1 MNMSYL
7 KLKAKNRLV
16 NNHFRCFLV
25 SFLPYAIFSLLSL
38 LNYYLYMFLKNTDF
52 ASLSLYAH
60 ILRPSILT
68 VSLIISF
75 ILWRTARLLT
85 DRYFYVKNN
94 NSDVTFWNAVRGVTF
109 RQFVTASMAT
119 VLKFFLGVAWST
131 VYLLP
136 CAVMSGIL
144 AYALK
149 YEEFN
154 RYLFI
159 TLFASSVMLFFI
171 GVSFLY
177 MTMKRY
183 TMTDAVIF
191 ACKEKDSLKA
201 IEKSI
206 KIMEGNTLKYSLYC
220 LSFLGWLL
228 SCLLVLP
235 VFYVL
240 PYKTM
245 AKYSFYSFSSK
256 STFFKHTSQK
266 PIVFYIT
273 KTVKE

>member
-1 MNMSYL
+1 MDVSYI

-16 NNHFRCFLV
+16 KNNFRCFLV
-25 SFLPYAIFSLLSL
+25 SALPYVTFISLSL
-38 LNYYLYMFLKNTDF
+38 LNYYVYIFLKNTDF
-52 ASLSLYAH
+52 TPVSSYASF
-60 ILRPSILT
+60 LRPSIFT
-68 VSLIISF
+68 VSLVASF
-75 ILWRTARLLT
+75 IIWRTARLLT

-94 NSDVTFWNAVRGVTF
+94 NPDASFLEAARGVTLRLF
-109 RQFVTASMAT
+109 ITASMAT
-119 VLKFFLGVAWST
+119 VLKFFLGIAWSA
-131 VYLLP
+131 VYLSP
-136 CAVMSGIL
+136 CAVMSGIF
-144 AYALK
+144 AYAIK

-154 RYLFI
+154 RYLFL
-159 TLFASSVMLFFI
+159 TLFASSVILFFI
-171 GVSFLY
+171 GISFLY
-177 MTMKRY
+177 VTMKRY

-235 VFYVL
+235 IFYVL
-240 PYKTM
+240 PYKAM

-273 KTVKE
+273 KTVEN

>member
-1 MNMSYL
+1 MDLSYI

-16 NNHFRCFLV
+16 KNNFRCFLA
-25 SFLPYAIFSLLSL
+25 SALPYATFILLSL
-38 LNYYLYMFLKNTDF
+38 LNYYLYVFLKNTDF
-52 ASLSLYAH
+52 ASVSSYAF
-60 ILRPSILT
+60 ILRPSIFT
-68 VSLIISF
+68 VSLAASF

-94 NSDVTFWNAVRGVTF
+94 NPDATFIEAARGVTF
-109 RQFVTASMAT
+109 RQFITAAMAT
-119 VLKFFLGVAWST
+119 VLKFFLGIAWSA
-131 VYLLP
+131 VYLSP
-136 CAVMSGIL
+136 CAVMSGIF

-149 YEEFN
+149 YEDFN

-159 TLFASSVMLFFI
+159 TLFASSVILFFI
-171 GVSFLY
+171 GISFLY
-177 MTMKRY
+177 VTMKRY

-220 LSFLGWLL
+220 LSFLGWVL

-235 VFYVL
+235 IFYVL

-256 STFFKHTSQK
+256 STFFKHKSQK

>member
-1 MNMSYL
+1 MDLSYI

-16 NNHFRCFLV
+16 KNNFRCFLA
-25 SFLPYAIFSLLSL
+25 SALPYATFILLSL

-52 ASLSLYAH
+52 ASVSSYAFF
-60 ILRPSILT
+60 LRPSILT
-68 VSLIISF
+68 VSLVVSF
-75 ILWRTARLLT
+75 IIWRTSRLLT

-94 NSDVTFWNAVRGVTF
+94 NPDASFLEAARGVTF
-109 RQFVTASMAT
+109 RQFITAAMAT
-119 VLKFFLGVAWST
+119 VLKFFLGIAWSAL
-131 VYLLP
+131 YLSP
-136 CAVMSGIL
+136 CAVMSGIF
-144 AYALK
+144 AYALR

-159 TLFASSVMLFFI
+159 TLFASAVILFFI

-177 MTMKRY
+177 VTMKRY

-220 LSFLGWLL
+220 LSFLGWVL
-228 SCLLVLP
+228 SCFLVLP
-235 VFYVL
+235 IFYVL

-256 STFFKHTSQK
+256 STFFKHKSQK

>member
-1 MNMSYL
+1 MSYI

-16 NNHFRCFLV
+16 KNNFSCFLA
-25 SFLPYAIFSLLSL
+25 SALPYATFISLSL
-38 LNYYLYMFLKNTDF
+38 LNFYLYMFLKNTDF
-52 ASLSLYAH
+52 FSLSSYAH
-60 ILRPSILT
+60 ILRPLILT
-68 VSLIISF
+68 VSVVASF
-75 ILWRTARLLT
+75 IIWRTARLIT
-85 DRYFYVKNN
+85 DRYFYVKNHN
-94 NSDVTFWNAVRGVTF
+94 PDATFWKVARGVTF
-109 RQFVTASMAT
+109 RQFITASMAT
-119 VLKFFLGVAWST
+119 VLKFFLGVAWSV

-136 CAVMSGIL
+136 CAIMGGIF
-144 AYALK
+144 AYALE

-154 RYLFI
+154 RNLFI
-159 TLFASSVMLFFI
+159 TLFASTVILFFI

-177 MTMKRY
+177 VTMKRY

-206 KIMEGNTLKYSLYC
+206 KIMEGNTMKYSLYC

-235 VFYVL
+235 IFYVL

-245 AKYSFYSFSSK
+245 AKYSFYSVSSK
-256 STFFKHTSQK
+256 STFFKHSHQK

>member
-1 MNMSYL
+1 MDMSYI

-16 NNHFRCFLV
+16 KNTFRCFFA
-25 SFLPYAIFSLLSL
+25 SALPYVVFALLSL
-38 LNYYLYMFLKNTDF
+38 LNYYLYVILKNTDF
-52 ASLSLYAH
+52 DSLSSYAH
-60 ILRPSILT
+60 ILRPSLLT
-68 VSLIISF
+68 ISLVASF
-75 ILWRTARLLT
+75 IIWRTARLIV
-85 DRYFYVKNN
+85 DRFFYVKNN
-94 NSDVTFWNAVRGVTF
+94 NPDATFWKSARGVTF
-109 RQFVTASMAT
+109 RQFITASMTT
-119 VLKFFLGVAWST
+119 VLKFFLGVAWS
-131 VYLLP
+131 VAYLLP
-136 CAVMSGIL
+136 CALMSGIFI
-144 AYALK
+144 YAIK

-154 RYLFI
+154 RNLFV
-159 TLFASSVMLFFI
+159 TLFASIVILFFI

-177 MTMKRY
+177 VTMKRY

-220 LSFLGWLL
+220 ISFVGWLL

-235 VFYVL
+235 IFYVL

-245 AKYSFYSFSSK
+245 AKYSFYGFSSK
-256 STFFKHTSQK
+256 SSLHKTESEK
-266 PIVFYIT
+266 PIIFYIN

>member
-1 MNMSYL
+1 
-7 KLKAKNRLV
+7 
-16 NNHFRCFLV
+16 
-25 SFLPYAIFSLLSL
+25 
-38 LNYYLYMFLKNTDF
+38 
-52 ASLSLYAH
+52 
-60 ILRPSILT
+60 
-68 VSLIISF
+68 
-75 ILWRTARLLT
+75 
-85 DRYFYVKNN
+85 
-94 NSDVTFWNAVRGVTF
+94 
-109 RQFVTASMAT
+109 MAT
-119 VLKFFLGVAWST
+119 VLKFFLGVAWS
-131 VYLLP
+131 VAYLLP
-136 CAVMSGIL
+136 CALMSGIFI
-144 AYALK
+144 YAIK

-154 RYLFI
+154 RNLFV
-159 TLFASSVMLFFI
+159 TLFASIVILFFI

-177 MTMKRY
+177 VTMKRY

-220 LSFLGWLL
+220 ISFVGWLL

-235 VFYVL
+235 IFYVL

-256 STFFKHTSQK
+256 SLLHKTESEK
-266 PIVFYIT
+266 PIIFYIN

>member
-1 MNMSYL
+1 MDLSYI

-16 NNHFRCFLV
+16 KNNFRCFIA
-25 SFLPYAIFSLLSL
+25 SALPYATLILLSL

-52 ASLSLYAH
+52 TSVSSYAFF
-60 ILRPSILT
+60 LRPSIFT
-68 VSLIISF
+68 VSLVVSF
-75 ILWRTARLLT
+75 IIWRTSRLLT

-94 NSDVTFWNAVRGVTF
+94 NPDASFLEAARGVTF
-109 RQFVTASMAT
+109 RQFITAAMAT
-119 VLKFFLGVAWST
+119 VLKFFLGIAWSAL
-131 VYLLP
+131 YLSP
-136 CAVMSGIL
+136 CAVMSGIF
-144 AYALK
+144 AYALR

-159 TLFASSVMLFFI
+159 TLFASAVILFFI

-177 MTMKRY
+177 VTMKRY

-220 LSFLGWLL
+220 LSFLGWVL
-228 SCLLVLP
+228 SCFLVLP
-235 VFYVL
+235 IFYVL

-256 STFFKHTSQK
+256 STFFKHKSQK

>member
-1 MNMSYL
+1 MDTSYI

-16 NNHFRCFLV
+16 KNTFRCFFASV
-25 SFLPYAIFSLLSL
+25 LPYATLIFLSL
-38 LNYYLYMFLKNTDF
+38 FNYYLYVVLKHTDF
-52 ASLSLYAH
+52 ASLSSYAH
-60 ILRPSILT
+60 ILRPSLLT
-68 VSLIISF
+68 ISLVVSF
-75 ILWRTARLLT
+75 IIWRTARLIA
-85 DRYFYVKNN
+85 DRFFYIKNN
-94 NSDVTFWNAVRGVTF
+94 NPDATFWKSARGVTF
-109 RQFVTASMAT
+109 RQFITASMAT
-119 VLKFFLGVAWST
+119 VLKFFLGVAWSV

-136 CAVMSGIL
+136 CALMSGIFI
-144 AYALK
+144 YAIK

-154 RYLFI
+154 RNLFV
-159 TLFASSVMLFFI
+159 TLFASMVILFFI

-177 MTMKRY
+177 VTMKRY

-220 LSFLGWLL
+220 LSYLGWLL

-235 VFYVL
+235 IFYVL

-245 AKYSFYSFSSK
+245 AKYSFYSVSSK
-256 STFFKHTSQK
+256 STFFKHSHQK

>member
-1 MNMSYL
+1 MAMSYI

-16 NNHFRCFLV
+16 KNYFQCFIA
-25 SFLPYAIFSLLSL
+25 SALPYATFVLLSL
-38 LNYYLYMFLKNTDF
+38 LNYYLYMYLKNTDF
-52 ASLSLYAH
+52 TSISSYASF
-60 ILRPSILT
+60 LRPSILT

-75 ILWRTARLLT
+75 IVWRTARLLT
-85 DRYFYVKNN
+85 DRYFYVKNHN
-94 NSDVTFWNAVRGVTF
+94 PDATFIEAVRGVTF
-109 RQFVTASMAT
+109 RQFITASMAT
-119 VLKFFLGVAWST
+119 VLKFFLGIAWAT
-131 VYLLP
+131 LYLMP
-136 CAVMSGIL
+136 CAVMSGIF

-149 YEEFN
+149 YEAYN
-154 RYLFI
+154 RNLFI

-177 MTMKRY
+177 VTMKRY

-191 ACKEKDSLKA
+191 DGKEKDSLKA

-220 LSFLGWLL
+220 LSFLGWML

-235 VFYVL
+235 IFYVL

-256 STFFKHTSQK
+256 STFFKHESEK
-266 PIVFYIT
+266 PIIFYIT

>member
-1 MNMSYL
+1 MDTSYI

-16 NNHFRCFLV
+16 KNNFRCFLA
-25 SFLPYAIFSLLSL
+25 SALPYATFILLSL
-38 LNYYLYMFLKNTDF
+38 LNYYLYVVLKNTGF
-52 ASLSLYAH
+52 ASLSSYAH
-60 ILRPSILT
+60 ILRPLILT

-75 ILWRTARLLT
+75 ILWRTARLVT
-85 DRYFYVKNN
+85 DRFFYVKNN
-94 NSDVTFWNAVRGVTF
+94 NPDATFWHSAKGVTF
-109 RQFVTASMAT
+109 RQFITSSMAT
-119 VLKFFLGVAWST
+119 VLKFFLGIAWSI

-136 CAVMSGIL
+136 CAVMGGIF

-149 YEEFN
+149 YEDFN
-154 RYLFI
+154 RNLFI
-159 TLFASSVMLFFI
+159 TLFTSIVILFFI

-177 MTMKRY
+177 VTMKRY

-191 ACKEKDSLKA
+191 SCKEKDSLKA

-206 KIMEGNTLKYSLYC
+206 KIMEGNTLKYSVYC
-220 LSFLGWLL
+220 LSFSGWIF

-235 VFYVL
+235 IFYVL

-256 STFFKHTSQK
+256 SEFVKQSSQK
-266 PIVFYIT
+266 PIVFYIS
-273 KTVKE
+273 KKVKE

>member
-1 MNMSYL
+1 MDMSYI

-16 NNHFRCFLV
+16 KNNFRCFLV
-25 SFLPYAIFSLLSL
+25 SVLPYITFIILSL
-38 LNYYLYMFLKNTDF
+38 LNYYLYIFLKNTDF
-52 ASLSLYAH
+52 ASVLSYAEV
-60 ILRPSILT
+60 LRPLILT
-68 VSLIISF
+68 VSFVFSF
-75 ILWRTARLLT
+75 IIWRTARLLT
-85 DRYFYVKNN
+85 DRYFYCKNHN
-94 NSDVTFWNAVRGVTF
+94 PEETFRGSSAGITF
-109 RQFVTASMAT
+109 RQFITASMAT
-119 VLKFFLGVAWST
+119 VLKFFLGIAWGA

-136 CAVMSGIL
+136 CALMGGIF
-144 AYALK
+144 AYSLE

-154 RYLFI
+154 RNLFI
-159 TLFASSVMLFFI
+159 TLSVSVLILFLI

-177 MTMKRY
+177 VTMKRY

-220 LSFLGWLL
+220 LSFFGWLL
-228 SCLLVLP
+228 SCLLVIP

-245 AKYSFYSFSSK
+245 AKYSFYGYSSK
-256 STFFKHTSQK
+256 FEFSKHTAEK
-266 PIVFYIT
+266 PIVFYIN

>member
-1 MNMSYL
+1 MSLSYI

-16 NNHFRCFLV
+16 KNNFRCFLA
-25 SFLPYAIFSLLSL
+25 SALPYVAFISLSL
-38 LNYYLYMFLKNTDF
+38 LNYYLYIFLKNTDF
-52 ASLSLYAH
+52 ASVSSYANV
-60 ILRPSILT
+60 LRPSIFT
-68 VSLIISF
+68 VSVVISF

-85 DRYFYVKNN
+85 DRYFYVKNH
-94 NSDVTFWNAVRGVTF
+94 NSDATFIESARGVTF
-109 RQFVTASMAT
+109 RQFITASMAT
-119 VLKFFLGVAWST
+119 VIKFFLGIAWSIP
-131 VYLLP
+131 YLLP
-136 CAVMSGIL
+136 CALMSGIF

-154 RYLFI
+154 RYLFL
-159 TLFASSVMLFFI
+159 TLFASSVILFFI

-177 MTMKRY
+177 VTMKRY
-183 TMTDAVIF
+183 TMTDAIIF
-191 ACKEKDSLKA
+191 DCKEKDSLKA

-235 VFYVL
+235 IFYVL
-240 PYKTM
+240 PYKAM

-256 STFFKHTSQK
+256 STFFKHKAQK
-266 PIVFYIT
+266 PIIFYIT
-273 KTVKE
+273 KTVKN